1 MSGYFGRGEAIEHAA
16 ETIPDL
22 AARSMSAK
30 REDRGARWYL
40 EHRSAL
46 ANQSIAF
53 RPLRRQWLVLPLPP
67 EDLLS
72 LVPEAEQSA
81 DSTMFGITTIAFN
94 RQLIRYKLSGS
105 EQEPTNAY
113 STNRRR

>member
-46 ANQSIAF
+46 ANQGIAF

-72 LVPEAEQSA
+72 LVREADQAADDVRHHDNCLQSTTHSIRVVWKRTGA
-81 DSTMFGITTIAFN
+81 DKCLFN
-94 RQLIRYKLSGS
+94 
-105 EQEPTNAY
+105 
-113 STNRRR
+113 